1 MIALVYLLL
10 STLIINRTCK
20 HYAMNFEK
28 KVFNYSTKNIPL
40 QPEKVYKKLLVE
52 KVELVIKRM
61 RWKAHF
67 FDQPV
72 SDESSN
78 PKYGFKT
85 RSSPPQHK
93 DLVKFEEELLTLV
106 KNIKFS
112 RATNTF
118 QRKIINDIKSI
129 KSSENVFVFADKTR
143 NLYEMDKSTHK
154 KLILENITKTYKKT
168 DTKTYDLIDNE
179 AKSFAEK
186 FKVADR
192 AECMAPSNA
201 FITLKD
207 HKENFEYNP
216 KCRLINPAKS
226 EIGCI
231 SKRFTE
237 SVNIE
242 IRKKSKLLQW
252 RDSASVIEWFNDI
265 KEKENCCFVQF
276 DIADFYP
283 SISKQLLQKAIRH
296 AKKYVDISKEEIDT
310 IMHARKSLLFNNGE
324 IWIKKEGDPMF
335 DVTMGSFDGAEIC
348 ELVGLYILYKL
359 EMNFKKASIGLYRD
373 DGLACFK
380 NLNGS
385 QADRIRKKFIKIFKE
400 DFGLSITIETNLKAV
415 NFLDITLDLPSGTH
429 KPYCKPNDVPIY
441 INTSSNH
448 PKSIIKAIPRMIEMR
463 LSNLSSNKCIFD
475 QAKPLYE
482 QALKDSGFEPSLS
495 YQQQQ
500 SPPKNGRNRKRNT
513 IWFNP
518 PFNLNVTSNIAK
530 DFLKLLDKT
539 FPRNHRFYKIFNRN
553 NVKVSYCTLPNFAA
567 AINAHNKRIL
577 RPTPENNRGCNC
589 RDGSQCPLNGKC
601 LQTSVIYQCEV
612 KSSTQGKPVH
622 YIGCTSSEF
631 KNRFTE
637 HKSSFNTPSKKSA
650 TTLAAH
656 VWSMKEIHK
665 DPDPKWS
672 IIDKSPPYSH
682 GTRRCPLC
690 VTEKYHITFSN
701 LNLLNQRSEIAQKCR
716 HENKYL
722 LKNFKSWIKTQAD
735 NG

>member
-1 MIALVYLLL
+1 MYFRP
-10 STLIINRTCK
+10 SQT
-20 HYAMNFEK
+20 
-28 KVFNYSTKNIPL
+28 PL
-40 QPEKVYKKLLVE
+40 
-52 KVELVIKRM
+52 
-61 RWKAHF
+61 WA
-67 FDQPV
+67 
-72 SDESSN
+72 
-78 PKYGFKT
+78 G
-85 RSSPPQHK
+85 
-93 DLVKFEEELLTLV
+93 
-106 KNIKFS
+106 
-112 RATNTF
+112 
-118 QRKIINDIKSI
+118 
-129 KSSENVFVFADKTR
+129 
-143 NLYEMDKSTHK
+143 
-154 KLILENITKTYKKT
+154 
-168 DTKTYDLIDNE
+168 
-179 AKSFAEK
+179 
-186 FKVADR
+186 
-192 AECMAPSNA
+192 
-201 FITLKD
+201 
-207 HKENFEYNP
+207 
-216 KCRLINPAKS
+216 
-226 EIGCI
+226 
-231 SKRFTE
+231 
-237 SVNIE
+237 
-242 IRKKSKLLQW
+242 
-252 RDSASVIEWFNDI
+252 
-265 KEKENCCFVQF
+265 
-276 DIADFYP
+276 
-283 SISKQLLQKAIRH
+283 
-296 AKKYVDISKEEIDT
+296 
-310 IMHARKSLLFNNGE
+310 
-324 IWIKKEGDPMF
+324 
-335 DVTMGSFDGAEIC
+335 
-348 ELVGLYILYKL
+348 
-359 EMNFKKASIGLYRD
+359 
-373 DGLACFK
+373 
-380 NLNGS
+380 
-385 QADRIRKKFIKIFKE
+385 
-400 DFGLSITIETNLKAV
+400 
-415 NFLDITLDLPSGTH
+415 
-429 KPYCKPNDVPIY
+429 
-441 INTSSNH
+441 
-448 PKSIIKAIPRMIEMR
+448 PKS
-463 LSNLSSNKCIFD
+463 
-475 QAKPLYE
+475 
-482 QALKDSGFEPSLS
+482 SGFEPSLS

-722 LKNFKSWIKTQAD
+722 LKNFKNWIKTQAD